1 MKQRKEKEKRKAMV
15 TSSKLLWH
23 LQNLRGSVCTAKVFV
38 FYPSLSHVFH
48 KVCCLKNI
56 AEHTFATLQLLV
68 YQLVARCVKSLKKN
82 TCFALIQLGED
93 GVALSAIPVAFV
105 HGFINQKL
113 GVVQGVEF
121 SMRIL
126 AGYNVEE
133 VLFWVPFRVLE
144 KKQTVAGQCVY
155 IMASAKKCA
164 CQDLLQ

>member
-1 MKQRKEKEKRKAMV
+1 MV

-23 LQNLRGSVCTAKVFV
+23 LQNLRGSVRTAKVFV
-38 FYPSLSHVFH
+38 FCPSLSHVFH

-68 YQLVARCVKSLKKN
+68 YQLVARCVKSLKKP
-82 TCFALIQLGED
+82 CVALIQLGED

-113 GVVQGVEF
+113 GVVQRVEF

-144 KKQTVAGQCVY
+144 KNKRLQGSAYILWQVLRNVRARTCFSSWWYCV
-155 IMASAKKCA
+155 
-164 CQDLLQ
+164 